1 MTRAEPA
8 PFREGYPTPATLT
21 VRDFKRF
28 GEVEVELENPVAFI
42 GPNNS
47 GKISAM
53 RAPSLSMARRR
64 RLRRT
69 P

>member
-8 PFREGYPTPATLT
+8 PFRERYPTLTTLT

-53 RAPSLSMARRR
+53 RAPVLSMARRR